1 MKRSHNISGTPLK
14 RSKLFIMEEEELP
27 VKGIK
32 NLFSEITAKKYPTY
46 GKDMG
51 IQVQETFRSPN

>member
-1 MKRSHNISGTPLK
+1 
-14 RSKLFIMEEEELP
+14 MEEEELP